1 MSSGI
6 GIRIGITDAGGH
18 PVPITVT
25 AGEHVMVPAG
35 EHAPVTVIEGGP
47 ARATGDDPAPDRPA
61 PAPRIGIRLSPPA
74 GELVWSCTPEAAR
87 ELAAVLL
94 RAAEETENAPAER
107 PVTVEA
113 GELRRGDVRD
123 GDRAMTVESAR
134 TDGSTV
140 HVTWKSGA
148 GRSWTQAYAADAAI
162 TLKRRL
168 PEGS

>member
-1 MSSGI
+1 MRKARHGT
-6 GIRIGITDAGGH
+6 GITDADGH
-18 PVPITVT
+18 PVTITVT
-25 AGEHVMVPAG
+25 PATPGEDPVSALRIGIRRTPPAG
-35 EHAPVTVIEGGP
+35 EH
-47 ARATGDDPAPDRPA
+47 
-61 PAPRIGIRLSPPA
+61 
-74 GELVWSCTPEAAR
+74 VWSCTPEAAR
-87 ELAAVLL
+87 ELAAGLL
-94 RAAEETENAPAER
+94 RAAEETENAPAGR

-113 GELRRGDVRD
+113 GQLRRGDVRD

-168 PEGS
+168 PEGR

>member
-1 MSSGI
+1 MSSGT
-6 GIRIGITDAGGH
+6 GITDADGR
-18 PVPITVT
+18 PVAVTVT
-25 AGEHVMVPAG
+25 AGGPAPRDPAG
-35 EHAPVTVIEGGP
+35 PTP
-47 ARATGDDPAPDRPA
+47 ATPGEDPAS
-61 PAPRIGIRLSPPA
+61 APRIGIRLTPPT
-74 GELVWSCTPEAAR
+74 GELLWSCTPEAAR
-87 ELAAVLL
+87 ELAAELL
-94 RAAEETENAPAER
+94 RAAEETENASAAH

-113 GELRRGDVRD
+113 GRLRRGDVRD

-168 PEGS
+168 PEGR

>member
-1 MSSGI
+1 MSSGT
-6 GIRIGITDAGGH
+6 GITDADGH
-18 PVPITVT
+18 PVPVTVT
-25 AGEHVMVPAG
+25 AGERM
-35 EHAPVTVIEGGP
+35 PVT
-47 ARATGDDPAPDRPA
+47 ATAGAPDA
-61 PAPRIGIRLSPPA
+61 APRVGIRLVPPA
-74 GELVWSCTPEAAR
+74 GELLWSCTPEAAR

-94 RAAEETENAPAER
+94 RAAEEAENAPAER

-168 PEGS
+168 PEGR

>member
-1 MSSGI
+1 L
-6 GIRIGITDAGGH
+6 R
-18 PVPITVT
+18 V
-25 AGEHVMVPAG
+25 
-35 EHAPVTVIEGGP
+35 
-47 ARATGDDPAPDRPA
+47 
-61 PAPRIGIRLSPPA
+61 GIRLSPPA

-94 RAAEETENAPAER
+94 RAAEETENAPGER

-123 GDRAMTVESAR
+123 GDRSMTVESAR

-148 GRSWTQAYAADAAI
+148 GRSWSQAYAADTAI

-168 PEGS
+168 PEGR

>member
-1 MSSGI
+1 MGSGT
-6 GIRIGITDAGGH
+6 GITDADGR

-25 AGEHVMVPAG
+25 VGEHMPATAAADG
-35 EHAPVTVIEGGP
+35 
-47 ARATGDDPAPDRPA
+47 PAPDDDPA
-61 PAPRIGIRLSPPA
+61 PAPRIGIRLRPPA

-87 ELAAVLL
+87 ALAAELL
-94 RAAEETENAPAER
+94 RAAEEAENAPAER

-148 GRSWTQAYAADAAI
+148 GRSWTQAYAVDAAI

-168 PEGS
+168 PESR

>member
-1 MSSGI
+1 MGS
-6 GIRIGITDAGGH
+6 GITDADGY
-18 PVPITVT
+18 PVPVTVT
-25 AGEHVMVPAG
+25 AGEP
-35 EHAPVTVIEGGP
+35 APVVVAERGAGQG
-47 ARATGDDPAPDRPA
+47 RRV
-61 PAPRIGIRLSPPA
+61 GIRLSPPA
-74 GELVWSCTPEAAR
+74 GELVWSCTPAAAR

-123 GDRAMTVESAR
+123 GDRSMTVESAR

-148 GRSWTQAYAADAAI
+148 GRSWSQAYAADTAI

-168 PEGS
+168 SEGR

>member
-1 MSSGI
+1 MSSGT
-6 GIRIGITDAGGH
+6 GITDADGR

-25 AGEHVMVPAG
+25 VEEHLPAT
-35 EHAPVTVIEGGP
+35 VTAGGP
-47 ARATGDDPAPDRPA
+47 APDAGPAL
-61 PAPRIGIRLSPPA
+61 APRIGIRLTPPA
-74 GELVWSCTPEAAR
+74 GELVWSSTPEAAR
-87 ELAAVLL
+87 ELAAELL
-94 RAAEETENAPAER
+94 RAAEEAESAPAGR

-148 GRSWTQAYAADAAI
+148 GRSWTQAYAADTAI

-168 PEGS
+168 PEGR

>member
-1 MSSGI
+1 MG
-6 GIRIGITDAGGH
+6 
-18 PVPITVT
+18 
-25 AGEHVMVPAG
+25 
-35 EHAPVTVIEGGP
+35 
-47 ARATGDDPAPDRPA
+47 
-61 PAPRIGIRLSPPA
+61 
-74 GELVWSCTPEAAR
+74 
-87 ELAAVLL
+87 
-94 RAAEETENAPAER
+94 R

-134 TDGSTV
+134 IDGSTV

-168 PEGS
+168 PEVR

>member
-1 MSSGI
+1 MSSGT
-6 GIRIGITDAGGH
+6 GLTDADGR

-25 AGEHVMVPAG
+25 VDEHIPATVTAGGTDPT
-35 EHAPVTVIEGGP
+35 APDDGP
-47 ARATGDDPAPDRPA
+47 ASTAPDGDPTPA
-61 PAPRIGIRLSPPA
+61 ARIGIRLTPPA

-87 ELAAVLL
+87 RLAAELL
-94 RAAEETENAPAER
+94 RAAEEAENAPAGR
-107 PVTVEA
+107 PVTVGA

-140 HVTWKSGA
+140 HITWKSGA

-168 PEGS
+168 PEGR

>member
-1 MSSGI
+1 MSSGT
-6 GIRIGITDAGGH
+6 GITDADGR
-18 PVPITVT
+18 PVPIKVIVDEHMPAT
-25 AGEHVMVPAG
+25 ATA
-35 EHAPVTVIEGGP
+35 GGP
-47 ARATGDDPAPDRPA
+47 APDAA
-61 PAPRIGIRLSPPA
+61 PAPRIGIRLTPPA

-87 ELAAVLL
+87 ELAAELL
-94 RAAEETENAPAER
+94 RAAEEAENARTGR

-123 GDRAMTVESAR
+123 GDRAMTVESVR

-148 GRSWTQAYAADAAI
+148 GRSWTQAYAADTAI

-168 PEGS
+168 PEGR

>member
-1 MSSGI
+1 MSSGT
-6 GIRIGITDAGGH
+6 GITDADGR

-25 AGEHVMVPAG
+25 AG
-35 EHAPVTVIEGGP
+35 GP
-47 ARATGDDPAPDRPA
+47 APTAPDA
-61 PAPRIGIRLSPPA
+61 GPAPRIGIRLTPPA

-87 ELAAVLL
+87 RLAAELL
-94 RAAEETENAPAER
+94 RAAEEAENAPAGR
-107 PVTVEA
+107 PVTVGA

-168 PEGS
+168 PEGR

>member
-1 MSSGI
+1 MSSGT
-6 GIRIGITDAGGH
+6 GITDADGR

-25 AGEHVMVPAG
+25 VDEHVPTTPTAG
-35 EHAPVTVIEGGP
+35 GAAPT
-47 ARATGDDPAPDRPA
+47 ALDGDPA
-61 PAPRIGIRLSPPA
+61 PAPRIGIRLTPPA
-74 GELVWSCTPEAAR
+74 GALVWSCTPEAAR
-87 ELAAVLL
+87 ELAAELL
-94 RAAEETENAPAER
+94 RAAEEAESAPARR

-148 GRSWTQAYAADAAI
+148 GRSWTQAYAADTAI
-162 TLKRRL
+162 PLKRRL
-168 PEGS
+168 PEGR

>member
-1 MSSGI
+1 MLAEAGRRSDDGLVTAGDRDTEETTMGS
-6 GIRIGITDAGGH
+6 GITDADGH
-18 PVPITVT
+18 PVP
-25 AGEHVMVPAG
+25 
-35 EHAPVTVIEGGP
+35 VTVSAG
-47 ARATGDDPAPDRPA
+47 DPAPGAVAAGDADR
-61 PAPRIGIRLSPPA
+61 APRVGIRLSPPA

-94 RAAEETENAPAER
+94 RAAEEAESAPGER
-107 PVTVEA
+107 PVRVGA

-140 HVTWKSGA
+140 HVTWRSGA
-148 GRSWTQAYAADAAI
+148 GRSWTQTYAADTAI

-168 PEGS
+168 SEGR

>member
-6 GIRIGITDAGGH
+6 TDADGH
-18 PVPITVT
+18 PVPVTVT
-25 AGEHVMVPAG
+25 AGEA
-35 EHAPVTVIEGGP
+35 APVTVTAGE
-47 ARATGDDPAPDRPA
+47 AA
-61 PAPRIGIRLSPPA
+61 PAPRVGIRLAPPA
-74 GELVWSCTPEAAR
+74 GELVWSCTPAAAR
-87 ELAAVLL
+87 ELAALLL
-94 RAAEETENAPAER
+94 RAAEETENAPGEL
-107 PVTVEA
+107 PVTVTA

-148 GRSWTQAYAADAAI
+148 GRSWTQAYAADTAI

-168 PEGS
+168 PGGR

>member
-1 MSSGI
+1 MSSGT
-6 GIRIGITDAGGH
+6 GITDADGR

-25 AGEHVMVPAG
+25 VDEHLPAT
-35 EHAPVTVIEGGP
+35 ATAGGP
-47 ARATGDDPAPDRPA
+47 APDDGSAPTAPDGDPTS
-61 PAPRIGIRLSPPA
+61 APRIGIRLTPPA

-87 ELAAVLL
+87 ELATALL
-94 RAAEETENAPAER
+94 RAAEEAESAPAGR

-148 GRSWTQAYAADAAI
+148 GRSWTQAYAADTAI

-168 PEGS
+168 PEGR

>member
-1 MSSGI
+1 MGS
-6 GIRIGITDAGGH
+6 GITDADGH
-18 PVPITVT
+18 PVPVAVT
-25 AGEHVMVPAG
+25 AGEPAQVVVA
-35 EHAPVTVIEGGP
+35 E
-47 ARATGDDPAPDRPA
+47 RAAGQGLRV
-61 PAPRIGIRLSPPA
+61 GIRLSPPA
-74 GELVWSCTPEAAR
+74 GELVWSCTPAAAR

-94 RAAEETENAPAER
+94 RAAEETENAPGER

-123 GDRAMTVESAR
+123 GDRSMTVESAR

-148 GRSWTQAYAADAAI
+148 GRSWSQAYATETAI

-168 PEGS
+168 SEGR

>member
-1 MSSGI
+1 MSSGT
-6 GIRIGITDAGGH
+6 GITDADGR
-18 PVPITVT
+18 PVPITITVDEHMPPT
-25 AGEHVMVPAG
+25 ATA
-35 EHAPVTVIEGGP
+35 GGP
-47 ARATGDDPAPDRPA
+47 APAAPDAGPA
-61 PAPRIGIRLSPPA
+61 PAPRIGIRLTPPA
-74 GELVWSCTPEAAR
+74 GALVWSCTPEAAR
-87 ELAAVLL
+87 ELAAELL
-94 RAAEETENAPAER
+94 RAAEEAESVPAGR

-148 GRSWTQAYAADAAI
+148 GRSWTQAYAADTAI

-168 PEGS
+168 PQGR